1 MPIRF
6 ELNKP
11 LAAIIE
17 MTQGADTHPIETPIS
32 GLFVIGGDVP
42 AHQLAA
48 LYQPMIGFV
57 LQGTK
62 RMLIGEHSI
71 NVSGPGYFLLPMHLP
86 VTATVHSDGNGNPYR
101 SIGLDLDLTILQ
113 GLLRDVGGGRTDK
126 PVPFTACRMNGEIA
140 DALFRL
146 MRLAERPSEI
156 SALASVYKREVFY
169 RVLTG
174 PQGDSLRQFALRES
188 NFSRIERTVQWL
200 RRNFDKSMDVR
211 DVARETGMA
220 VTTFHR
226 QFKQATGLS
235 PVQFQKQL
243 RLLEARNLIAHEGL
257 AVSNAAYKVGY
268 ESPSQFNREYSR
280 FFGSSP
286 SKHSKQIRK
295 EEAERLS

>member
-1 MPIRF
+1 MPTRT
-6 ELNKP
+6 EANKP
-11 LAAIIE
+11 LAQIIE
-17 MTQGADTHPIETPIS
+17 MTKGADTRPLETLVP

-57 LQGTK
+57 LQGMK
-62 RMLIGEHSI
+62 RMMIGELS
-71 NVSGPGYFLLPMHLP
+71 VEVTAPAYFLLPMHLP
-86 VTATVHSDGNGNPYR
+86 VTATVHPDGDGDPYR
-101 SIGLDLDLTILQ
+101 SVGLDLDHDILQ
-113 GLLRDVGGGRTDK
+113 GLLRDADDSWTHK
-126 PVPFTACRMNGEIA
+126 PMPFAACGMDGEIA

-146 MRLAERPSEI
+146 IRLTRRPREI
-156 SALASVYKREVFY
+156 SALAPVYKREIFY

-174 PQGDSLRQFALRES
+174 PQGDSLRQLALRES
-188 NFSRIERTVQWL
+188 NLSRIERTVQWI
-200 RRNFDKSMDVR
+200 RKNFDKSMDVS

-243 RLLEARNLIAHEGL
+243 RLLEARNLIAYEGF
-257 AVSNAAYKVGY
+257 AVSSAAFKVGY

-286 SKHSKQIRK
+286 SRHTEHIRRA
-295 EEAERLS
+295 EAVREM